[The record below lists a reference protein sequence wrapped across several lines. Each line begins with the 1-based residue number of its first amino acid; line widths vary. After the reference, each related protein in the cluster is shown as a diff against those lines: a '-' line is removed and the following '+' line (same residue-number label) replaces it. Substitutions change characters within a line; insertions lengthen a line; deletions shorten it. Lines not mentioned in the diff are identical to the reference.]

1 MPYLTLPG
9 MKMVF
14 FWIRRNIQKMFPW
27 IYKGFNFWSWVVWG
41 RAKSS
46 FSGIQRWNYCILLFR
61 HFLAPKYLF
70 CYAVSS
76 FLYYILSVFLLA
88 TCMHAKVWHFFLNND
103 IELNGDIRRRFTSL
117 CVSFYPNKLCKFS
130 KWSFELKTL

>member
-1 MPYLTLPG
+1 MIPYLTLPG

-46 FSGIQRWNYCILLFR
+46 FSGIQRWNYCISLFR

-88 TCMHAKVWHFFLNND
+88 TCMHAKVWHFFLNEWHWIKRGSAED
-103 IELNGDIRRRFTSL
+103 LHPSVCHFTQIN
-117 CVSFYPNKLCKFS
+117 CVNLVSGVLS
-130 KWSFELKTL
+130 